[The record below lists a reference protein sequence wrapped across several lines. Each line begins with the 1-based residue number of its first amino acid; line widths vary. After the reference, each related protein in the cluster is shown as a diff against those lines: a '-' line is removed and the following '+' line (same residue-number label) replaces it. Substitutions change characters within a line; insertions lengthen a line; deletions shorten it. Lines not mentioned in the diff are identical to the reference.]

1 MQKRINVDE
10 YCYNVHQFS
19 HSFYVP
25 CTVLLNLSKV
35 QLPSVTMVQLKEQL
49 PVLLEKEKLLNKF
62 HWGKNSYYKMQTP
75 LTPTHL
81 PKIATINKNQ
91 NINTETNISKKLTGC
106 VKRDTFDT
114 FYEFVL
120 ENFKEKN
127 IDGLQRHE
135 RQRLSE
141 KKMQPL
147 ENEVQN
153 FQNVN
158 KFLKDEPLK
167 NN

>member
-1 MQKRINVDE
+1 
-10 YCYNVHQFS
+10 
-19 HSFYVP
+19 
-25 CTVLLNLSKV
+25 
-35 QLPSVTMVQLKEQL
+35 MVQLKKRL
-49 PVLLEKEKLLNKF
+49 PVLLDKEKLLNKF
-62 HWGKNSYYKMQTP
+62 HWGKNS
-75 LTPTHL
+75 PTHL

-127 IDGLQRHE
+127 IDGLQRNE
-135 RQRLSE
+135 RQRLLE